1 MVLDFLFNLF
11 SYTYPCPKT
20 LVFVTKIV
28 GKKFFGTINRGVG
41 LDDMAG
47 YPGRTWSAMVKIA
60 LTFGT
65 KLMSEHYRA
74 CSNRIFSDKI
84 VVLRSQ

>member
-28 GKKFFGTINRGVG
+28 GRKFFRTINRGVG

-47 YPGRTWSAMVKIA
+47 YPRQNMECNGENSSHICRP
-60 LTFGT
+60 
-65 KLMSEHYRA
+65 KLQQQD
-74 CSNRIFSDKI
+74 IFRQI